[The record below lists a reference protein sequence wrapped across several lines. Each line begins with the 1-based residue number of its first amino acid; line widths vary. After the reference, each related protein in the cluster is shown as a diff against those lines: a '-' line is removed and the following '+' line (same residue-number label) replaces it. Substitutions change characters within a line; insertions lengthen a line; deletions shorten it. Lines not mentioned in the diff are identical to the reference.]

1 MRQTIFLTIPF
12 TLALTF
18 AVHAAGS
25 DDDTPPKPTRTTTEC
40 SDGQIFDES
49 TKSCVESEEQSFN
62 DNDRY
67 NAVRELAYAGA
78 YDRADQIIASAQ
90 QPEDPRFLNYRGF
103 IARKQGDLAQAL
115 DFYTAALAIDP
126 DYLLARSYMGQGLA
140 ASGDLA
146 GAKEQL
152 TEIAARG
159 GRNTWAYVSLKLA
172 LNGKPSNY

>member
-40 SDGQIFDES
+40 SDGQIYDES

-62 DNDRY
+62 DDDRY
-67 NAVRELAYAGA
+67 DAVRELAYAGA
-78 YDRADQIIASAQ
+78 YSRAEKIMANAERPD
-90 QPEDPRFLNYRGF
+90 DPRFLNYRGF
-103 IARKQGDLAQAL
+103 IARQQGNLPQAL
-115 DFYTAALAIDP
+115 DFYMEALAADP

-172 LNGKPSNY
+172 LNGKPSTY